1 MLITAFMP
9 SMLELIQQ
17 SAVPATVMRSA
28 AKGALSLPAPEML
41 EILVYL
47 TGNKLFRE
55 EAEMTLARWDEASLQ
70 AVLGNHDAA
79 AELLEYFWDEKNR
92 RRGLM
97 PALIENP
104 GISEQ
109 RLIEAAGR
117 APRELVNVMLASR
130 RVHSTQA
137 VLQVLLDNTFLTQAE
152 AHQIRDELAAIGTEP
167 STQELEAA
175 HDVWTRENAE
185 AIKAE
190 EGKAFELVGEDE
202 LEEGAVPTASG
213 PESASAQ
220 PPTAMQKKS
229 EPREKLTTLQKV
241 SRMNAA
247 ERVKRAFIG
256 TKEERALLIRD
267 SAKIVQNSVLASPKL
282 SEVEVE
288 LFAAAKHVSE
298 NVLREIAR
306 NRRFLKNYSVVRN
319 LVNNPRCPL
328 DIALTLVKNLLVY
341 DLKSLRHSKSVSETL
356 RKVAEKLYK
365 DKVESRKVQ

>member
-1 MLITAFMP
+1 
-9 SMLELIQQ
+9 MLELVKQ
-17 SAVPATVMRSA
+17 SAVPAAVMRSA

-47 TGNKLFRE
+47 TGNKLFSE
-55 EAEMTLARWDEASLQ
+55 EAALTLAQWDEPSLH
-70 AVLGNHDAA
+70 AVLANHDVAP
-79 AELLEYFWDEKNR
+79 ELLEYFWDERNR

-109 RLIEAAGR
+109 RLSEAAAR
-117 APRELVNVMLASR
+117 APRELVNLMLASR
-130 RVHSTQA
+130 RVHSSQA
-137 VLQVLLDNTFLTQAE
+137 VLQILLGNTFLTEAE
-152 AHQIRDELAAIGTEP
+152 SHQIRDELAAIGTEP
-167 STQELEAA
+167 SAQELEAA

-185 AIKAE
+185 AIKAAE
-190 EGKAFELVGEDE
+190 EKAFELVGKDE
-202 LEEGAVPTASG
+202 PAEEAIPVVPSEPGTTQSAVAS
-213 PESASAQ
+213 P
-220 PPTAMQKKS
+220 KKS
-229 EPREKLTTLQKV
+229 EPRDKLTTLQKV

-247 ERVKRAFIG
+247 ERVKYAFIG
-256 TKEERALLIRD
+256 TKEERAILIRD
-267 SAKIVQNSVLASPKL
+267 SAKIVQNAVLASPKL
-282 SEVEVE
+282 SDPEVE
-288 LFAAAKHVSE
+288 LFAGAKHVSE

-341 DLKSLRHSKSVSETL
+341 DLKSLRHSKDVAETV

-365 DKVESRKVQ
+365 DKMESRKVQ